1 MSKILIEKIALDLN
15 MRKFKSETDE
25 HYGNRLLYS
34 ATAAWIR
41 TVLLGKSYSDI
52 EAERDECGVDI
63 MHLIAR
69 LTPVVSSLISVI
81 PHCENWFVGNNISQK
96 ANFCI
101 GKIIYNM
108 KLCNEIAG
116 LNNRRRLT
124 VTPKRILSFGDI
136 SIVLGGVDWQTSNSN
151 ITTFGFG
158 RWIQNQ
164 SKASSKLD
172 DELGMPEISAQD
184 WLDKLFKDVVWSN
197 KKLEGDFKLFAPG
210 AECGHMSWLRD
221 SWKVRTIFN
230 IPQGVSLM
238 KNNMGAYFL
247 IRKSGDIIQSVLLD
261 QWYSKTK
268 ELYRIMYAL
277 DVESGKPRC
286 FKATIYDDYVIAH
299 IHSPIPKAEEKLVL
313 LSSWPYENISDP
325 YRRVIPMPLW
335 PGVRN
340 VIENLGVKWK
350 INIV

>member
-1 MSKILIEKIALDLN
+1 

-25 HYGNRLLYS
+25 HYGNRLIYS

-41 TVLLGKSYSDI
+41 TALLGKSYSDI
-52 EAERDECGVDI
+52 EVEHDECGVDI
-63 MHLIAR
+63 MHLITR

-101 GKIIYNM
+101 GKIISNM
-108 KLCNEIAG
+108 KLCNEIAV

-124 VTPKRILSFGDI
+124 VTSKRILRFGDI
-136 SIVLGGVDWQTSNSN
+136 SIVLGGVDWQIPNST

-158 RWIQNQ
+158 RWIQKQ
-164 SKASSKLD
+164 SKSSSKLD
-172 DELGMPEISAQD
+172 DELGMPELSAQN
-184 WLDKLFKDVVWSN
+184 WLDKLLKDVLWSN

-210 AECGHMSWLRD
+210 AEFGHMSWLRD
-221 SWKVRTIFN
+221 SWEVCTTSSL
-230 IPQGVSLM
+230 PQGVSLIR
-238 KNNMGAYFL
+238 NNIGAYFL
-247 IRKSGDIIQSVLLD
+247 IRKSGDIIKSVLLD

-277 DVESGKPRC
+277 DVKSGKPRC
-286 FKATIYDDYVIAH
+286 FEATIYEDYVIAH
-299 IHSPIPKAEEKLVL
+299 IHSHLPKAEEKLVL
-313 LSSWPYENISDP
+313 LSSWPYKGISDP

-335 PGVRN
+335 PGVKRA
-340 VIENLGVKWK
+340 IENIGVKWK
-350 INIV
+350 VNIV